1 LARAVGRREFGA
13 RRAAREGPGGFPP
26 PEDFPGRD
34 RAALAD
40 RRAADLLALE
50 QRFEQFLG
58 IQRRIE
64 RREPIGELLQHR
76 ALLLLLEIG
85 DDPARVQ
92 KVGEL
97 QDLAFLRLSVDFVL
111 CFRICCSILSISRS
125 IAEYRSVV
133 SSRPCSVTPRACIVS
148 SATCRPC
155 DSTARTTCASSG
167 RLKYLPTL

>member
-1 LARAVGRREFGA
+1 MRQTPVERLEICAAQAVRENAGELP
-13 RRAAREGPGGFPP
+13 AADNFAV
-26 PEDFPGRD
+26 RD
-34 RAALAD
+34 GDALAD

-58 IQRRIE
+58 IQRRVE

-76 ALLLLLEIG
+76 GLLLLLQIG

-97 QDLAFLRLSVDFVL
+97 QGFTFLRLSLDFVL

-125 IAEYRSVV
+125 MAEERSGGF
-133 SSRPCSVTPRACIVS
+133 SRPCSVPPRACIVT
-148 SATCRPC
+148 SATWRSCA
-155 DSTARTTCASSG
+155 STARTTCA
-167 RLKYLPTL
+167 